1 MTIDVHAETPSTS
14 ISQKAGGFALP
25 GWRPLLA
32 GPLVAAT
39 SLGAALIATGDAGIP
54 LRDPDNVTGNRLVM
68 ALSFILSLFVI
79 DVVVRAWS
87 RSEGRLPTRA
97 ALLAVR
103 REHWTLQRWLAVA
116 GAIVAFYVTYLAY
129 RNLKSVVP
137 LLREENFDGRLAD
150 LDRSLF
156 AGSDPAGV
164 LHSLLGSGVSAYALS
179 GVYELFFVFIPVA
192 LAFALVV
199 LADLRAGLF
208 LTTALAINW
217 ALAAVSYFMLPSLGP
232 IYATPAD
239 FVHLPVTGVSG
250 LQDALLDQR
259 TEFLRD
265 PTASGAAQSIG
276 AFASLH
282 VSIFFTAALATLLL
296 ELGRF
301 VKIGVWVLFALTVV
315 ATIYFGWHYVLD
327 DVAGLVIAVAALAL
341 AWALTGLDL
350 RPARRPLPARV

>member
-1 MTIDVHAETPSTS
+1 M
-14 ISQKAGGFALP
+14 
-25 GWRPLLA
+25 
-32 GPLVAAT
+32 
-39 SLGAALIATGDAGIP
+39 
-54 LRDPDNVTGNRLVM
+54 
-68 ALSFILSLFVI
+68 
-79 DVVVRAWS
+79 
-87 RSEGRLPTRA
+87 
-97 ALLAVR
+97 
-103 REHWTLQRWLAVA
+103 
-116 GAIVAFYVTYLAY
+116 
-129 RNLKSVVP
+129 VP

-156 AGSDPAGV
+156 AGSDPADL

-199 LADLRAGLF
+199 LPDLRAGLF
-208 LTTALAINW
+208 LTTALALNW
-217 ALAAVSYFMLPSLGP
+217 ALAAASYFMLPSLGP

-239 FVHLPVTGVSG
+239 FAHLPVTGVSG
-250 LQDALLDQR
+250 LQDALLNQR

-265 PTASGAAQSIG
+265 PSASGAAQSIG

-296 ELGRF
+296 GLGRF

-327 DVAGLVIAVAALAL
+327 DLAGLVIAVAALAL
-341 AWALTGLDL
+341 ARALTGLDL
-350 RPARRPLPARV
+350 QTARRPLPAGG